1 MASPEK
7 PDPKWR
13 RFEKIIH
20 NMHKQL
26 APQGAVVTPNDKVIG
41 RESNTERQ
49 LDVTIRANVAGYGI
63 FIVIECRDESRP
75 IDVNGIGEFATKLQ
89 DVMANKGIMIS
100 TSGFTSSAV
109 TMAKARGI
117 ATRTYIDTENADW
130 RQDVAVSILLIR
142 HSFTYQIS
150 FVNVPGYPFPI
161 FEWSEPPQKI
171 KVHSPTGESLGSIEY
186 IVDKMWI
193 DEVIPHEEGTH
204 TAPLVKHAVMT
215 IAGKEAHA
223 ELEVTVQVKHHAYL
237 GALPVKMVGLRDEQE
252 RFLTTKKITTDVID
266 SQAIINGTA
275 PGWTELPTAKDL
287 SIRTTMTLT
296 TFDCL
301 PPEGE
306 EG

>member
-7 PDPKWR
+7 LDPKWK

-20 NMHKQL
+20 DMHAQL
-26 APQGAVVTPNDKVIG
+26 VPQGAIVTPDDKLMG

-63 FIVIECRDESRP
+63 FIVIECRNESRP
-75 IDVNGIGEFATKLQ
+75 IDVNGIGEFATKLE

-100 TSGFTSSAV
+100 TSGFTASAV

-117 ATRTYIDTENADW
+117 VTRTYIDTENADW

-142 HSFTYQIS
+142 HSFIYQINFAS
-150 FVNVPGYPFPI
+150 IPGYPFPTS
-161 FEWSEPPQKI
+161 EWGEPPQKI
-171 KVHSPTGESLGSIEY
+171 KLRSPTGESLGRIES

-193 DEVIPHEEGTH
+193 DEIIPHEEGTH
-204 TAPLVKHAVMT
+204 RVPLVKHAVMT
-215 IAGKEAHA
+215 VAGKEVHA

-237 GALPVKMVGLRDEQE
+237 GALPVKMVGFRDEQE
-252 RFLTTKKITTDVID
+252 KFLTTKKITTAEID
-266 SQAIINGTA
+266 APAIINGTA
-275 PGWTELPTAKDL
+275 PGWAELPSAKDL

-301 PPEGE
+301 PPDGE